1 MLLITDKQF
10 NHKHLVFRKI
20 KDKNKLTSYSKTKSI
35 FYCMFYIFEMSEC
48 IVLKLK
54 EYRKSIYASMNNWF
68 EKLKYWR

>member
-1 MLLITDKQF
+1 MLLISDKQF
-10 NHKHLVFRKI
+10 NHKHLVFRK
-20 KDKNKLTSYSKTKSI
+20 KDKNKITSYSKTKLI

-68 EKLKYWR
+68 EILKYWR